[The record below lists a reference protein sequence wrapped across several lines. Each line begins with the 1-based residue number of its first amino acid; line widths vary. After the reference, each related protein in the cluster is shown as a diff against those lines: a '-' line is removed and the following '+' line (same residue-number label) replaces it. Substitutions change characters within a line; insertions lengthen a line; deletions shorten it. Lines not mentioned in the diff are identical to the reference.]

1 MEPTIFVS
9 MLLDSYF
16 FHEKLTTSSVKIFT
30 ILIRIVSIDW
40 ATMRKLTG
48 TLVVHTVN
56 METIM
61 EKKNVAM
68 PWIKL
73 ASINN
78 NNTSYF
84 ETRYIKRS
92 VGNLSIVSRF
102 FLQIKIENEAD
113 ELKVC
118 EILGSKVKF

>member
-1 MEPTIFVS
+1 
-9 MLLDSYF
+9 LGND
-16 FHEKLTTSSVKIFT
+16 EK
-30 ILIRIVSIDW
+30 IDGHSCC
-40 ATMRKLTG
+40 AHCKHG
-48 TLVVHTVN
+48 N
-56 METIM
+56 NYG
-61 EKKNVAM
+61 KKNVAM

-102 FLQIKIENEAD
+102 FFFLQIKIENEAD

-118 EILGSKVKF
+118 EILGSKVKFWLMENLQSIAQLHCNLKFLPFFFYKIMYHYFFTLF